1 MKTTLLL
8 AAAATLSMATTHA
21 ETLQSAK
28 VTTRVNDVRLYQQ
41 KQSGRQAKEGDR
53 ISGHTSVQTG
63 RRSRAELTFQD
74 NTVSRLGANSTFSF
88 RRGSRDI
95 NLNQGSILLQVPKS
109 AGGAT
114 IRTATVTA
122 AITGTTLLM
131 EYNVGKWVKLITLEG
146 NVGLKLGNKG
156 AKGGLFG
163 GRKRVNVPAGKMIIM
178 RPNGEIITK
187 PVDVDLKRL
196 LASSILA
203 GDKTFGP
210 LSDEARLHI
219 ADAVAKQEKLK
230 REGILL
236 SQHQVERHPG
246 SSSTNHRNSA
256 RDVHGHQPQHREDP
270 TNQPPNP
277 PEPPTEGG
285 FTTDPAGANQ
295 QTTGT

>member
-8 AAAATLSMATTHA
+8 LAATAISSMVAIHA

-41 KQSGRQAKEGDR
+41 KKSGRQAKIGDR

-131 EYNVGKWVKLITLEG
+131 EYNVGNWVKLITLEG
-146 NVGLKLGNKG
+146 NVGLKLGDKG
-156 AKGGLFG
+156 AKGGFFRG
-163 GRKRVNVPAGKMIIM
+163 PKRVNVPAGKMIIM

-210 LSDEARLHI
+210 LSDEARRHI

-230 REGILL
+230 RKGILL
-236 SQHQVERHPG
+236 SENQVERHPG
-246 SSSTNHRNSA
+246 SYAADHRNSA
-256 RDVHGHQPQHREDP
+256 QDVHGHQPPFEA
-270 TNQPPNP
+270 
-277 PEPPTEGG
+277 EPPRGDDG
-285 FTTDPAGANQ
+285 QSP
-295 QTTGT
+295 TGEPSNNPERSR